1 MIRVTVQTDDAAMAA
16 NVGGSVHSSYR
27 SFDIDAPELEA
38 FLQEKIGTYA
48 HRQVVGWELRNAL
61 AQSPSIQ
68 EGK

>member
-38 FLQEKIGTYA
+38 FLRETIGTYA
-48 HRQVVGWELRNAL
+48 QRQVVGWELRNAS
-61 AQSPSIQ
+61 AQ
-68 EGK
+68 ETGR